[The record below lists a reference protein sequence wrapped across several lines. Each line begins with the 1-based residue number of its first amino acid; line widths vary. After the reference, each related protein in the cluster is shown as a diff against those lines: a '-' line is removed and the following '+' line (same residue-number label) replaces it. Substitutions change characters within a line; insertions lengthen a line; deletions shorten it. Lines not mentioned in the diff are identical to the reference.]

1 MDISANCKFEP
12 SLRPEDLV
20 VEFPSRRESRGLA
33 FLLQDRVLLGVVASY
48 RGPRWE
54 CAYLDIGTGEILQ
67 RIETDRAHVTRRWRI
82 VRHREERDVEVMT
95 EFPLSAPVGEA

>member
-1 MDISANCKFEP
+1 M
-12 SLRPEDLV
+12 
-20 VEFPSRRESRGLA
+20 
-33 FLLQDRVLLGVVASY
+33 
-48 RGPRWE
+48 
-54 CAYLDIGTGEILQ
+54 DIGTGEILQ